1 MAFKTTLSFGINSL
15 CSYSSELDQI
25 QIMWPFWPKL
35 PLYEKTLAFK
45 GHEGQERPSNFLFV
59 KFWEV
64 KPMRKSFFFKNMQFL
79 LKQNLSMVEY
89 EGVYFTSAWP
99 FWPLKAKFF
108 HQNISFCKC
117 VTWCEFHYFATTS
130 FRLIEKVQNRSQSTV
145 PGPGP

>member
-1 MAFKTTLSFGINSL
+1 MQEFEKKIKKFIPRLVAFKTTLSFGINSL
-15 CSYSSELDQI
+15 CSYSTELDQI

-99 FWPLKAKFF
+99 FWPLKVNFF
-108 HQNISFCKC
+108 HQLISFSKSMG
-117 VTWCEFHYFATTS
+117 WFDIS
-130 FRLIEKVQNRSQSTV
+130 
-145 PGPGP
+145 